1 MAQQT
6 SALWQVLIRDR
17 NTVREYA
24 FDINGVWYG
33 DEAEVSHSVDY
44 SLFDSFGIGNA
55 MSVTLNLDLYAKEIP
70 RGAVIKRYIRLV
82 NGTQASEWLPKGV
95 FFTNRREVE
104 DGLWTIEAYDA
115 MLKADITWTPKLT
128 FPCTMEAAARDIAT
142 AMDVELDE
150 RNVYLPYTM
159 DEYPAGEY
167 MRRDA
172 LRDIAAAHGGNW
184 YISDAGKLRLVPLIS
199 FPPETGYLVT
209 EHGDA
214 ILFGGTRIL
223 LSPSGA
229 VSAAP
234 IGLEGASKFYVGLD
248 VTGCTDNGKRPA
260 ISSVT
265 FQVDNENVITA
276 GSYGAGMDLY
286 AVCPYATQEMALAVL
301 LQVRDYQYQ
310 AFSADSANLD
320 PAAELGDGVDV
331 GGLYGV
337 ISAIQD
343 NGDGYPNISAPG
355 EVELEDEYPYRSE
368 TSRDLT
374 GDIDSLRAFITK
386 SLGAMNSSLNLMK
399 TDLQELNMKVT
410 AMSDTIT
417 KLESRVTIL
426 EGKVN

>member
-1 MAQQT
+1 
-6 SALWQVLIRDR
+6 
-17 NTVREYA
+17 
-24 FDINGVWYG
+24 
-33 DEAEVSHSVDY
+33 
-44 SLFDSFGIGNA
+44 
-55 MSVTLNLDLYAKEIP
+55 
-70 RGAVIKRYIRLV
+70 
-82 NGTQASEWLPKGV
+82 
-95 FFTNRREVE
+95 
-104 DGLWTIEAYDA
+104 
-115 MLKADITWTPKLT
+115 
-128 FPCTMEAAARDIAT
+128 
-142 AMDVELDE
+142 
-150 RNVYLPYTM
+150 M

-184 YISDAGKLRLVPLIS
+184 YISDAGKLRLAPLIS

-320 PAAELGDGVDV
+320 PAAELGDGVDA